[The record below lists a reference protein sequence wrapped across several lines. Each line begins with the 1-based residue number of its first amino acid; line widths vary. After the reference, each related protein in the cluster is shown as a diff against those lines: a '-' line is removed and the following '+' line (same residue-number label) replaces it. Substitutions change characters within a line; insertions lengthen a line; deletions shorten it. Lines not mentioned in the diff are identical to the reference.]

1 MLLALLIT
9 NPAGNILIERFN
21 GVPSEERSHWRSFL
35 LKLGAENSKAAK
47 SEELFVAHHK
57 SVFVV
62 YTLLGDVTIF
72 TLGKDDYDE
81 LGLSE
86 IIRTVTASIKD
97 VCEKPP
103 SERRFLDKYG
113 RICLSLDEIFWKG
126 LMETNDRDRVK
137 RLVKLKPPT
146 EL

>member
-1 MLLALLIT
+1 MLLAVLIT
-9 NPAGNILIERFN
+9 NPEGNVLIERFN
-21 GVPSEERSHWRSFL
+21 GVATEERSHWRSFL
-35 LKLGAENSKAAK
+35 LKLGAENLKAAK
-47 SEELFVAHHK
+47 NEELFVAHHK
-57 SVFVV
+57 SVFIV
-62 YTLLGDVTIF
+62 YTMFGDVSIF
-72 TLGKDDYDE
+72 TVGKEDYDE

-86 IIRTVTASIKD
+86 IVRVITTCIKD
-97 VCEKPP
+97 VCGKPP

-126 LMETNDRDRVK
+126 LMETNDRDRVR